1 MILML
6 GGWLLNIKFS
16 TKKNDNID
24 VSNNNDFVAL
34 VGDGNVDT
42 DIGVSHMVD
51 VSDNYDFVARGDGS
65 HEELSDEAKLFSIP
79 SEATAVEELCP
90 QNR

>member
-16 TKKNDNID
+16 TKKNDNTD
-24 VSNNNDFVAL
+24 VSN
-34 VGDGNVDT
+34 
-42 DIGVSHMVD
+42 
-51 VSDNYDFVARGDGS
+51 NYDFVARGDGS
-65 HEELSDEAKLFSIP
+65 YDELSDEAKLFSIP

>member
-1 MILML
+1 MTRPMCHTIMILML

-34 VGDGNVDT
+34 K
-42 DIGVSHMVD
+42 
-51 VSDNYDFVARGDGS
+51 GDGS

>member
-1 MILML
+1 MTRPMCHTIMILML

-42 DIGVSHMVD
+42 DIGVSH
-51 VSDNYDFVARGDGS
+51 NYF
-65 HEELSDEAKLFSIP
+65 
-79 SEATAVEELCP
+79 CC
-90 QNR
+90 